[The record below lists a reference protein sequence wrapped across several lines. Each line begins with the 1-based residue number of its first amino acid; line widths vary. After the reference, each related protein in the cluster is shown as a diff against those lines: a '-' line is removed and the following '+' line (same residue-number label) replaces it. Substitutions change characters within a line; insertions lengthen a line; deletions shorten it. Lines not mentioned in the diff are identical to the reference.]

1 MTTGNWTANDGGLY
15 HLREVGDTLWWVGMH
30 PERAWVNV
38 FRGERQEDGTFEGEW
53 TDVPAGNTGGDG
65 RLRVQPI
72 SLAGSPPHL
81 LHAVENPA
89 GFGATEWEKRGAS
102 GGTFK
107 PVAFAPR
114 YSSNDLTGGWLG
126 NDGGR
131 YYVRDIGS
139 TVWWFGEHSKGGWS
153 NVFRGVRNGARVS
166 GEWADVPRGN
176 ALRAGD
182 LALQLVEPDR
192 MAPQIIERR
201 EESGGFGGSR
211 WLRRDPETALLG
223 AFTRLT
229 CREETEGPSDDEPFV
244 IVCSV
249 DLNMNGRRDIRVT
262 RTSLFDDDQSVG
274 KGETRS
280 QNVRIWGTVE
290 EDDEVQPA
298 PLRSPGDAII
308 LAMLMESDNAAQ
320 TEAITGLVE
329 GSAVA
334 TLAAGMDD
342 DRAALI
348 NRLTERMR
356 GAARNASVVEVL
368 AQIIDIDL
376 LPLTFDHL
384 AEARREP
391 VGVRLEMK
399 GDGALYDVDFHFRPA
414 FE

>member
-1 MTTGNWTANDGGLY
+1 M
-15 HLREVGDTLWWVGMH
+15 
-30 PERAWVNV
+30 
-38 FRGERQEDGTFEGEW
+38 
-53 TDVPAGNTGGDG
+53 
-65 RLRVQPI
+65 
-72 SLAGSPPHL
+72 
-81 LHAVENPA
+81 
-89 GFGATEWEKRGAS
+89 
-102 GGTFK
+102 
-107 PVAFAPR
+107 
-114 YSSNDLTGGWLG
+114 
-126 NDGGR
+126 
-131 YYVRDIGS
+131 
-139 TVWWFGEHSKGGWS
+139 
-153 NVFRGVRNGARVS
+153 
-166 GEWADVPRGN
+166 
-176 ALRAGD
+176 
-182 LALQLVEPDR
+182 
-192 MAPQIIERR
+192 
-201 EESGGFGGSR
+201 
-211 WLRRDPETALLG
+211 
-223 AFTRLT
+223 
-229 CREETEGPSDDEPFV
+229 
-244 IVCSV
+244 
-249 DLNMNGRRDIRVT
+249 
-262 RTSLFDDDQSVG
+262 
-274 KGETRS
+274 
-280 QNVRIWGTVE
+280 
-290 EDDEVQPA
+290 QPA